1 MVELTY
7 REIDVAA
14 VERAVQSPACGG
26 VVAFVGRVREQS
38 RGRSVEYLEYEAYP
52 EMAIAKMQEIVAA
65 IRERWGTD
73 RVAIVHRL
81 GRLEIGEASVAIAV
95 AAPHRQEA
103 FEACRYAI
111 DRLKEE
117 VPIWKKEVTTDGEEW
132 IGQGS

>member
-1 MVELTY
+1 MLELT
-7 REIDVAA
+7 REEINIAA

-26 VVAFVGRVREQS
+26 IVAFVGRVREQS
-38 RGRSVEYLEYEAYP
+38 QGRSVRYLEYEAYP
-52 EMAIAKMQEIVAA
+52 EMALAKMQEIAA
-65 IRERWGTD
+65 EIQARWGTD

-81 GRLEIGEASVAIAV
+81 GRLEIGEASVVICV

-117 VPIWKKEVTTDGEEW
+117 VPIWKKEVSTEGGEW

>member
-1 MVELTY
+1 MFELTY
-7 REIDVAA
+7 DEIDVAA
-14 VERAVQSPACGG
+14 VEQAAQSPACGG
-26 VVAFVGRVREQS
+26 SVVFVGRVRQVS
-38 RGRSVEYLEYEAYP
+38 RGKSVRYLEYDAYP
-52 EMAIAKMQEIVAA
+52 EMAVAKMREIAAA
-65 IRERWGTD
+65 IQDRWGTD

-81 GRLEIGEASVAIAV
+81 GRLEIGEATIAIGV
-95 AAPHRQEA
+95 AAPHRAEA